1 MPDDKA
7 AEAAMSAKK
16 KDVVVDEA
24 VKDASPKR
32 KVKPRESNVAV
43 TVLSNG
49 ERAVKVTMP
58 GSSRVPPMV
67 AVLLSGRN
75 SDDRMEIYRAVKN
88 GFPLQSVLDMIENSE
103 VYKQR
108 GVLSKIVGASD
119 RTLARRLKTPNEA
132 LTAEQSTRAL
142 NYAEVLEKAT
152 DVLGSRELA
161 EQWMV
166 KPARGLDGEIPIDL
180 ISNSVGY
187 ELVTDFLTRIEYGVY

>member
-1 MPDDKA
+1 
-7 AEAAMSAKK
+7 MSAKK
-16 KDVVVDEA
+16 KDVVVDEV

-49 ERAVKVTMP
+49 ERAVKVAIP

-67 AVLLSGRN
+67 AVLLSGKN
-75 SDDRMEIYRAVKN
+75 SDDRMEIYRAVRN
-88 GFPLQSVLDMIENSE
+88 GFPLQSVLDMIENCE

-166 KPARGLDGEIPIDL
+166 KPARGLDGEVPIDL

>member
-1 MPDDKA
+1 M
-7 AEAAMSAKK
+7 
-16 KDVVVDEA
+16 
-24 VKDASPKR
+24 
-32 KVKPRESNVAV
+32 
-43 TVLSNG
+43 
-49 ERAVKVTMP
+49 KVTKR
-58 GSSRVPPMV
+58 GSSRVPSMV
-67 AVLLSGRN
+67 AVLLSGKN
-75 SDDRMEIYRAVKN
+75 SDDRMAIYRAVRS
-88 GFPLQSVLDMIENSE
+88 GLALQSVLNMIENSE

-119 RTLARRLKTPNEA
+119 RTLARRLKMPNEA

-166 KPARGLDGEIPIDL
+166 KPARGLDGEVPIDL

>member
-1 MPDDKA
+1 MPYDKA
-7 AEAAMSAKK
+7 AETAMSAKK
-16 KDVVVDEA
+16 KDVVVDEV

-49 ERAVKVTMP
+49 ERAVKVAIP

-67 AVLLSGRN
+67 AVLLSGKN
-75 SDDRMEIYRAVKN
+75 SDDRMEIYRAVRN
-88 GFPLQSVLDMIENSE
+88 GFPLQSVLDMIENCE

-166 KPARGLDGEIPIDL
+166 KPARGLDGEVPIDL

>member
-1 MPDDKA
+1 
-7 AEAAMSAKK
+7 MSAKK

-49 ERAVKVTMP
+49 ERAVKVKMP

-67 AVLLSGRN
+67 AVLLSGKN

-166 KPARGLDGEIPIDL
+166 KPARGLDGEVPIDL

>member
-1 MPDDKA
+1 
-7 AEAAMSAKK
+7 MSAKK

-49 ERAVKVTMP
+49 ERTVKVAMP

-67 AVLLSGRN
+67 AVLLSGKN
-75 SDDRMEIYRAVKN
+75 SDDRMEIYRAVRN

-166 KPARGLDGEIPIDL
+166 KPARGLDGEVPIDL

>member
-1 MPDDKA
+1 
-7 AEAAMSAKK
+7 MSAKK
-16 KDVVVDEA
+16 KDEVVDEA
-24 VKDASPKR
+24 VKDASRKGKVRPRAPKA
-32 KVKPRESNVAV
+32 AV
-43 TVLSNG
+43 IVLNQG
-49 ERAVKVTMP
+49 EHTLTTP

-67 AVLLSGRN
+67 AVLFSGKI
-75 SDDRMEIYRAVKN
+75 SDDRMEIYRAVKH
-88 GFPLQSVLDMIENSE
+88 GFPLQSVLDMIENST
-103 VYKQR
+103 VFKQC

-166 KPARGLDGEIPIDL
+166 KPARGLDGEVPIDL

-187 ELVTDFLTRIEYGVY
+187 ELVADFLTRIEYGVY

>member
-1 MPDDKA
+1 
-7 AEAAMSAKK
+7 MSAKK

-24 VKDASPKR
+24 GKDASPKR

-49 ERAVKVTMP
+49 ERAVKATMP

-119 RTLARRLKTPNEA
+119 RTLARRLKTPHEA

-152 DVLGSRELA
+152 EVLGSRELA

>member
-1 MPDDKA
+1 
-7 AEAAMSAKK
+7 MSAKK
-16 KDVVVDEA
+16 KDVGVDEV
-24 VKDASPKR
+24 VKDANR
-32 KVKPRESNVAV
+32 QGKVKPRPPKAAV
-43 TVLSNG
+43 NVLSHG
-49 ERAVKVTMP
+49 ERTTRVAMAR
-58 GSSRVPPMV
+58 SSHVPPMV
-67 AVLLSGRN
+67 AVLLSGKT
-75 SDDRMEIYRAVKN
+75 SDDRMAIYRAVKL
-88 GFPLQSVLDMIENSE
+88 GFPLQSVLDMIENST
-103 VYKQR
+103 VYKQW

-132 LTAEQSTRAL
+132 LTPEQSTRAL

-166 KPARGLDGEIPIDL
+166 KPARGLDGETPIDL

>member
-1 MPDDKA
+1 
-7 AEAAMSAKK
+7 MSAKK

-49 ERAVKVTMP
+49 ERAVKVAIP

-67 AVLLSGRN
+67 AVLLSGKN
-75 SDDRMEIYRAVKN
+75 SDDRMEIYRAVRN

-166 KPARGLDGEIPIDL
+166 KPARGLDGEVPIDL

>member
-7 AEAAMSAKK
+7 AETAMSAKK

-49 ERAVKVTMP
+49 ERTVKVAMP

-67 AVLLSGRN
+67 AVLLSGKN
-75 SDDRMEIYRAVKN
+75 SDDRMEIYRAVRN

-142 NYAEVLEKAT
+142 NYAEVLEKAA

-166 KPARGLDGEIPIDL
+166 KPARGLDGEVPIDL

>member
-1 MPDDKA
+1 
-7 AEAAMSAKK
+7 MSAKK

-49 ERAVKVTMP
+49 ERAAKVTMP

-67 AVLLSGRN
+67 AVLLSGKN

-152 DVLGSRELA
+152 EVLGSRELA

>member
-1 MPDDKA
+1 
-7 AEAAMSAKK
+7 MSAKK
-16 KDVVVDEA
+16 KDVAVNEA
-24 VKDASPKR
+24 VKAPSRKR
-32 KVKPRESNVAV
+32 TVKPRPSNAAVAA
-43 TVLSNG
+43 LSP
-49 ERAVKVTMP
+49 VVMP
-58 GSSRVPPMV
+58 GSSSVPPMV
-67 AVLLSGRN
+67 AVLLADKD
-75 SDDRMEIYRAVKN
+75 SDDRMEIYRAVKR
-88 GFPLQSVLDMIENSE
+88 GFPLRWVLNMIENSA
-103 VYKQR
+103 VYKQS

-119 RTLARRLKTPNEA
+119 RTLARRLKTPDEA
-132 LTAEQSTRAL
+132 LTPEQSTRAL

>member
-1 MPDDKA
+1 
-7 AEAAMSAKK
+7 MSAKK

-166 KPARGLDGEIPIDL
+166 KPARGLDGEVPIDL

>member
-24 VKDASPKR
+24 GKDASPKR

-49 ERAVKVTMP
+49 ERAVKVKMP

-88 GFPLQSVLDMIENSE
+88 GFPLQSVLDMIEHSE

-152 DVLGSRELA
+152 EVLGSRELA

>member
-1 MPDDKA
+1 
-7 AEAAMSAKK
+7 MSAKK

-24 VKDASPKR
+24 VKDASRKT
-32 KVKPRESNVAV
+32 KVKPSESNAAV

-49 ERAVKVTMP
+49 ERAVKVKMP

-67 AVLLSGRN
+67 AVLLSGKN

>member
-7 AEAAMSAKK
+7 AETVMSAKK

-49 ERAVKVTMP
+49 VAMP
-58 GSSRVPPMV
+58 GSSRVPSMV
-67 AVLLSGRN
+67 AVLLSGKN
-75 SDDRMEIYRAVKN
+75 SDDRMEIYRAVRN

-166 KPARGLDGEIPIDL
+166 KPARGLDGEVPIDL

>member
-1 MPDDKA
+1 
-7 AEAAMSAKK
+7 MSAKK

-24 VKDASPKR
+24 GKDASPKR
-32 KVKPRESNVAV
+32 KVKPRESDVAV

-49 ERAVKVTMP
+49 ERAVKVKMP

-152 DVLGSRELA
+152 EVLGSRELA

>member
-1 MPDDKA
+1 
-7 AEAAMSAKK
+7 MSAKK
-16 KDVVVDEA
+16 KDVGVDEA
-24 VKDASPKR
+24 VKDASQKT

-49 ERAVKVTMP
+49 ERAVKATMS

-67 AVLLSGRN
+67 AVLLSGKN

>member
-1 MPDDKA
+1 
-7 AEAAMSAKK
+7 MSAKK
-16 KDVVVDEA
+16 KNVVVDEA
-24 VKDASPKR
+24 VKDASQKR

-49 ERAVKVTMP
+49 ERAVKVKMP

-67 AVLLSGRN
+67 AVLLSGKN

-166 KPARGLDGEIPIDL
+166 KPARGLDGEVPIDL

>member
-1 MPDDKA
+1 
-7 AEAAMSAKK
+7 MSAKK

-24 VKDASPKR
+24 VKDASQKR
-32 KVKPRESNVAV
+32 KVEPRESNVAV

-49 ERAVKVTMP
+49 ERAAKVAMP
-58 GSSRVPPMV
+58 GSSSVPPMV
-67 AVLLSGRN
+67 AVLLSGKN

-108 GVLSKIVGASD
+108 GVLSRIVGASD

-166 KPARGLDGEIPIDL
+166 KPARGLDGETPIDL

>member
-1 MPDDKA
+1 
-7 AEAAMSAKK
+7 MSAKK

-24 VKDASPKR
+24 GKDASPKR

-49 ERAVKVTMP
+49 ERAVKVKMP

-88 GFPLQSVLDMIENSE
+88 GFPLQSVLDMIEHSE

-152 DVLGSRELA
+152 EVLGSRELA

>member
-1 MPDDKA
+1 
-7 AEAAMSAKK
+7 MSAKK

-49 ERAVKVTMP
+49 ERTVKVAMP

-67 AVLLSGRN
+67 AVLLSGKN
-75 SDDRMEIYRAVKN
+75 SDDRMEIYRAVRN

-119 RTLARRLKTPNEA
+119 RTLARRLKTPNEV

-166 KPARGLDGEIPIDL
+166 KPARGLDGEVPIDL

>member
-1 MPDDKA
+1 
-7 AEAAMSAKK
+7 MSAKK
-16 KDVVVDEA
+16 KDDAADEA
-24 VKDASPKR
+24 VKNAGRSTSIQLGQLEATASFMRR
-32 KVKPRESNVAV
+32 KKPAV
-43 TVLSNG
+43 TTT
-49 ERAVKVTMP
+49 ATDH
-58 GSSRVPPMV
+58 PPRMV
-67 AVLLSGRN
+67 AILLSGN
-75 SDDRMEIYRAVKN
+75 VGDDRMEIYRAVRN
-88 GFPLQSVLDMIENSE
+88 GFPLQSVLNMIENSE

-119 RTLARRLKTPNEA
+119 RTLARRLKTPNEI
-132 LTAEQSTRAL
+132 LTSEQSTRAL

-152 DVLGSRELA
+152 EVLGSRELA

>member
-1 MPDDKA
+1 
-7 AEAAMSAKK
+7 MSAKK
-16 KDVVVDEA
+16 KDVVVGEA
-24 VKDASPKR
+24 VEDAGRKR
-32 KVKPRESNVAV
+32 KVKPRSTKAAV

-49 ERAVKVTMP
+49 ERIVKMSMR
-58 GSSRVPPMV
+58 GSSLVPPMV
-67 AVLLSGRN
+67 AVLLSGKN
-75 SDDRMEIYRAVKN
+75 SDDRMAIYRAVRN
-88 GFPLQSVLDMIENSE
+88 GFPLRSVLKMIENSE

-119 RTLARRLKTPNEA
+119 RTLARRLKTPDEA

-152 DVLGSRELA
+152 DVLGSRALA

>member
-1 MPDDKA
+1 
-7 AEAAMSAKK
+7 MSAKK

-24 VKDASPKR
+24 VKDASQKT

-49 ERAVKVTMP
+49 VAMP

-67 AVLLSGRN
+67 AVLLSGKN
-75 SDDRMEIYRAVKN
+75 SDDRMEIYRAVRN

-119 RTLARRLKTPNEA
+119 RTLARRLKTPNEV

-166 KPARGLDGEIPIDL
+166 KPARGLDGEVPIDL

>member
-1 MPDDKA
+1 
-7 AEAAMSAKK
+7 MSAKK

-24 VKDASPKR
+24 VKDASQKR

-49 ERAVKVTMP
+49 ERAVKVAMS

-67 AVLLSGRN
+67 AVLLSGKN